1 MVELLDRI
9 DDITPQWLAAALG
22 LVGPNEAAT
31 DGLNQ
36 RPNDHSKNTR
46 IDSLSVS
53 PVGTGQMADSFRVDL
68 QAGEGVPS
76 SVIIKMQAADEL
88 ARQAGAGSAYR
99 SEVGFY
105 VDLAPTVAIRTP
117 KCFCAVG
124 PDDQSRF
131 VLVLEDMAPAQQG
144 DQLAGCTPAAA
155 SQAVSNL
162 AGLHGPRWCD
172 ASLLDLPWLRRAS
185 SVDAEF
191 FQTTL
196 SDRTEIF
203 VEHYKDRIS
212 VEDREILLA
221 FAPRSG
227 AWLLAR
233 NTPYTLVHGD
243 YRLDNLL
250 FGAPGQVPAVAAV
263 DWQTLEVGNPG
274 RDLAY
279 FLGNSLMPAERRA
292 HEQALIATYHD
303 ALMTHG
309 VTDYSLE
316 SCLADYRFGQFQGPF
331 ITVLAAASLT
341 HTPRGDEMFVA
352 MCTRACEAIR
362 DLDSMQM
369 LPG

>member
-1 MVELLDRI
+1 MAPLLDRI
-9 DDITPQWLAAALG
+9 EALTPEWLVSALG
-22 LVGPNEAAT
+22 NEGAIEA
-31 DGLNQ
+31 LQ
-36 RPNDHSKNTR
+36 
-46 IDSLSVS
+46 VS
-53 PVGTGQMADSFRVDL
+53 PVGTGQMADSFRVVL
-68 QAGEGVPS
+68 QGHGEMPS

-99 SEVGFY
+99 SEMGFY
-105 VDLAPTVAIRTP
+105 QDLADTVAIRSP
-117 KCFCAVG
+117 GCYYAAG
-124 PDDQSRF
+124 PDSDARF

-144 DQLAGCTPAAA
+144 DQIAGCNLIEAEAA
-155 SQAVSNL
+155 VTNL

-172 ASLLDLPWLRRAS
+172 PALLELPWLRRVS
-185 SVDAEF
+185 SVEAEF

-196 SDRTEIF
+196 SDRTAIF

-212 VEDREILLA
+212 AEDREILLG
-221 FAPRSG
+221 FAPKCG

-233 NTPYTLVHGD
+233 NHPFALVHGD

-250 FGAPGQVPAVAAV
+250 FGATGPVPSVAAV

-279 FLGNSLMPAERRA
+279 FLGNSLLPSERRA
-292 HEQALIATYHD
+292 HEQALIAAYHD
-303 ALMTHG
+303 ALMANG
-309 VTDYSLE
+309 VSDYTLE
-316 SCLADYRFGQFQGPF
+316 QCVEDYRFGQFQGPL

-341 HTPRGDEMFVA
+341 HTARGDDMFVA

-362 DLDSMQM
+362 DLNSTDL

>member
-1 MVELLDRI
+1 MAALLDRI
-9 DDITPQWLAAALG
+9 EDLTPDWLVGALG
-22 LVGPNEAAT
+22 NRGMVEA
-31 DGLNQ
+31 LQ
-36 RPNDHSKNTR
+36 
-46 IDSLSVS
+46 VS
-53 PVGTGQMADSFRVDL
+53 PVGTGQMADSFRIEMD
-68 QAGEGVPS
+68 ADDPVPS
-76 SVIIKMQAADEL
+76 SVIVKMQAADEL

-105 VDLAPTVAIRTP
+105 QDLASTVAIRTP
-117 KCFCAVG
+117 RCHYAAG
-124 PDDQSRF
+124 PDTDARF

-144 DQLAGCTPAAA
+144 DQIAGCALTEAEAA
-155 SQAVSNL
+155 VVNL

-172 ASLLDLPWLRRAS
+172 PTLLELPWLRRVS
-185 SVDAEF
+185 SVEAQF

-196 SDRTEIF
+196 SDRTAIF

-212 VEDREILLA
+212 AEDREILLG
-221 FAPRSG
+221 FAPNCG

-233 NTPYTLVHGD
+233 SQPFALVHGD

-250 FGAPGQVPAVAAV
+250 FTAGDSVPSVAAV

-279 FLGNSLMPAERRA
+279 FLGNSLLPSERRA
-292 HEQALIATYHD
+292 HEQALIVAYHD
-303 ALMTHG
+303 ALTASG
-309 VTDYSLE
+309 VSDYTLE
-316 SCLADYRFGQFQGPF
+316 QCIEDYRFGQFQGPL

-341 HTPRGDEMFVA
+341 HTARGDDMFVA

-362 DLDSMQM
+362 DLDSMDL